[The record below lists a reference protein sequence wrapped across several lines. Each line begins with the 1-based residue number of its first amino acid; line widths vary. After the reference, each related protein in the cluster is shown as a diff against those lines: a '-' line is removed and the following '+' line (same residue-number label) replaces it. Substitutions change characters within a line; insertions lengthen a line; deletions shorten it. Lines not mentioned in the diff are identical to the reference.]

1 MKTRITIFVLLLFAI
16 FIIDKQAT
24 AEEKTKEYYEA
35 WAASGVNTLEI
46 SNKYGQVKVLNNR
59 SDSVT
64 ISVIITVEAAN
75 ENKADELLGDINV
88 SFKKS
93 GSTVSAVT
101 SLDNNFKSQRKF
113 SIDYEINIP
122 SDKNLSISNKY
133 GDTFV
138 NKLNANGNFDIK
150 YGSFSANELV
160 APENGTMKLDLA
172 YGNGSIDEA
181 GDFEA
186 IIAYSPLSMDEVAN
200 LKMESKYSQIS
211 IDKAGEVVIDSKYD
225 KFSFDNV
232 KSLNLTSKYSHVSVD
247 KLSGSIK
254 VEAGYGSIKVDEV
267 AADFGTIDIT
277 NSYGQIELGLDDASY
292 SVDASC
298 SYCGISYP
306 QDNFKGNRVKENN
319 TSEINGTVGEGGG
332 KVTIKSR
339 YGDIKLK

>member
-1 MKTRITIFVLLLFAI
+1 MKTRITFLALLLFATLI
-16 FIIDKQAT
+16 VGKQAG

-35 WAASGVNTLEI
+35 WTAGSVKALEI

-64 ISVIITVEAAN
+64 INVIITVEAAN
-75 ENKADELLGDINV
+75 ESKADELLGDINV

-93 GSTVSAVT
+93 GTTVSAVT

-113 SIDYEINIP
+113 SIDYEINVP
-122 SDKNLSISNKY
+122 SDKNLTVSNKY

-138 NKLNANGNFDIK
+138 NKLNANGSFDIK

-160 APENGTMKLDLA
+160 APENGTMKLDMA

-186 IIAYSPLSMDEVAN
+186 IIAYSPLSMDEVGN

-211 IDKAGEVVIDSKYD
+211 IDNAGETVIDSKYD
-225 KFSFDNV
+225 KFSFDNL
-232 KSLNLTSKYSHVSVD
+232 KSLNLTSKYSHISID
-247 KLSGSIK
+247 KLSGNLK
-254 VEAGYGSIKVDEV
+254 VESGYGSVKVDEI
-267 AADFGTIDIT
+267 ASDFGNIDIT

-292 SVDASC
+292 TVDASC

-306 QDNFKGNRVKENN
+306 QDNFKGNRIKENN
-319 TSEINGTVGEGGG
+319 SSEINGTVGNGGG